1 VAVGATQEGTDEEKG
16 MDSDAVLSRIRKKRL
31 SQKALLWFARG
42 IIFFFR
48 VFFRGLEFVSLPEQR
63 QRLRQLREKMDG
75 ISKGGKVAIDQI
87 QKGQFYAGVDAMSD
101 AVARFGGPDDKEGFE
116 ETRTGILKVREES
129 NALQAI
135 HREAGEDK
143 LLAVQNFRKYLE
155 DRPDSHWGYA
165 YLGGALRQAGDLE
178 GSIAAYQ
185 QVIQLAEEG
194 SKPADNARL
203 LMGKVFQDKGDVQA
217 AIREF
222 KRIINDAS
230 PETESEVC
238 LAFLS
243 LGDALNEIG
252 ERGESRIAWKE
263 AIRWDAY
270 KIVAKKAKERLK
282 ANL

>member
-1 VAVGATQEGTDEEKG
+1 
-16 MDSDAVLSRIRKKRL
+16 MDSDVALSRIRRKRR

-42 IIFFFR
+42 TIFFFR
-48 VFFRGLEFVSLPEQR
+48 VFFRGLEFVSLPKSR
-63 QRLRQLREKMDG
+63 RRLRQLRENMDG
-75 ISKGGKVAIDQI
+75 ITKGGKGAIDQI

-101 AVARFGGPDDKEGFE
+101 TVARFGGPDDKEGFE
-116 ETRTGILKVREES
+116 ETRTNIEKVRQES
-129 NALQAI
+129 SALQAI

-155 DRPDSHWGYA
+155 QRPDSHWGYS
-165 YLGGALRQAGDLE
+165 YLAGALRQSGDME

-185 QVIQLAEEG
+185 QAIQLAGEALG
-194 SKPADNARL
+194 PANNARL

-217 AIREF
+217 AIWEF
-222 KRIINDAS
+222 ERIIADAS
-230 PETESEVC
+230 PQTEGEVC

-252 ERGESRIAWKE
+252 ERAEARIAWKE
-263 AIRWDAY
+263 AIKWDAY
-270 KIVAKKAKERLK
+270 RIVAKKAKERLK

>member
-1 VAVGATQEGTDEEKG
+1 
-16 MDSDAVLSRIRKKRL
+16 
-31 SQKALLWFARG
+31 
-42 IIFFFR
+42 
-48 VFFRGLEFVSLPEQR
+48 
-63 QRLRQLREKMDG
+63 
-75 ISKGGKVAIDQI
+75 
-87 QKGQFYAGVDAMSD
+87 
-101 AVARFGGPDDKEGFE
+101 
-116 ETRTGILKVREES
+116 
-129 NALQAI
+129 
-135 HREAGEDK
+135 
-143 LLAVQNFRKYLE
+143 
-155 DRPDSHWGYA
+155 
-165 YLGGALRQAGDLE
+165 
-178 GSIAAYQ
+178 
-185 QVIQLAEEG
+185 
-194 SKPADNARL
+194 
-203 LMGKVFQDKGDVQA
+203 MGKVFQDKGDVQA